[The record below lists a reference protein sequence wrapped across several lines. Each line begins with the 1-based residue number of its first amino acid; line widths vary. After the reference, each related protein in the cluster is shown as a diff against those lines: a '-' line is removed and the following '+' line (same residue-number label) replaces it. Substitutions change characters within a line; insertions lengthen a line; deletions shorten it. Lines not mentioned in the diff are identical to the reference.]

1 MNPPTTTTIAYV
13 KGFGCDV
20 RHKTRALL
28 RELRASLRDGGAA
41 GGSPPYTPNRLS
53 KLTLDS
59 CLSKGRRTASFE
71 RCRSQADRAKTPRH
85 FQPCPIFAAYDRAE
99 EKKSRKS
106 ALRTTVR
113 SFPSSF
119 RTVCK
124 VFGTARW
131 DHGVRLAPSDLL
143 GLIERTARRANAERF
158 PDSAQLSIQA
168 TFLFRVDCRSFITPS
183 GSDPIIMR

>member
-143 GLIERTARRANAERF
+143 GLIERTLDA
-158 PDSAQLSIQA
+158 P
-168 TFLFRVDCRSFITPS
+168 TPS
-183 GSDPIIMR
+183 GFLIPPNSQFRQLSSSGSTAGASSRPQDRTRSS